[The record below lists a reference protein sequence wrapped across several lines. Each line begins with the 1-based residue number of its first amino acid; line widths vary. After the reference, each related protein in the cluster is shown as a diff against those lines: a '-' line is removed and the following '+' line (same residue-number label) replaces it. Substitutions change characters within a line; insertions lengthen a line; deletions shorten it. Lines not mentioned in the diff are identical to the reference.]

1 MQKLVHMSRK
11 FVERRDKLLKEVQAG
26 QDACLLKEHAHH
38 LQNLLNHIAPELAP
52 YDLQRYS
59 KDTNEILKLLDVKAP
74 IAVKSFQFKVKPKFK
89 RKEEAAV
96 AVTGNDYKLPTK
108 DQLIYL
114 QGRSAV
120 YENLQGCVL
129 ENDHSIALTGSLTLK
144 KLVSCTIN
152 LREIPFD
159 EGSIMMVDCNACSIF
174 LHAGKNT
181 QIRLH
186 NLQNC
191 KILIRP
197 VKGLRQIVVMENCQ
211 NTVFHESCR
220 SSITV
225 QEFDNLALTKE
236 KDATN
241 NYQFQ
246 AFDFPWQEDF

>member
-1 MQKLVHMSRK
+1 MSQE
-11 FVERRDKLLKEVQAG
+11 FVEKRDNLLREVQAG
-26 QDACLLKEHAHH
+26 EDACLLKEHAHQ

-52 YDLQRYS
+52 YDLQRYC

-74 IAVKSFQFKVKPKFK
+74 TAVKSFQFKKKPKFK
-89 RKEEAAV
+89 RKEEATVTA
-96 AVTGNDYKLPTK
+96 TGNDYKLPTK
-108 DQLIYL
+108 DQVIYL
-114 QGRSAV
+114 QERSAV

-174 LHAGKNT
+174 LNAGRNT

-186 NLQNC
+186 NLQDC
-191 KILIRP
+191 KLLIRP
-197 VKGLRQIVVMENCQ
+197 VKGFRQIVVMENCH
-211 NTVFHESCR
+211 NTILHESCR

-236 KDATN
+236 DATK

-246 AFDFPWQEDF
+246 AFDWPWQEDSLLHS